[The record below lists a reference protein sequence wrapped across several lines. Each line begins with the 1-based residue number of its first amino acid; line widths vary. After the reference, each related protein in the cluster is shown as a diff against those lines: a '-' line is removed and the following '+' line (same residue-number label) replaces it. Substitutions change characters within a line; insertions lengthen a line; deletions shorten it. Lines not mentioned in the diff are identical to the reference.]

1 MATNRAIPYSGG
13 RQPRA
18 TPGAKPGA
26 AGAPMHDVRAALL
39 AGGRGERMG
48 PLTDAVCKPMVPYAG
63 ACRLVDFSMANAV
76 RSGLPELVVMSQHLE
91 RDLLDH
97 LARRWDGRGGMHVH
111 LGPYEKLF
119 GAGDRYDGLPA
130 DATLPARPAERG
142 TADALL
148 TNSEWLFTAGCRDIL
163 VLHADHVYSFDYAPM
178 LAEHRQAAADVTIGV
193 QRIERRF
200 VRLFGM
206 VEVDHKLR
214 VRSLVEKPAEPTSD
228 LIFTAFCLFR
238 TDVLEKVLATLAG
251 QPDEDWQHDI
261 SRDILPFMISEGFH
275 VQAFPVSG
283 YWADI
288 GTVERYL
295 LGHLDLIRSPDA
307 LPLGD
312 VPRTL
317 PEARPE
323 LVSPIGVISSGPP
336 PAGVHL
342 RESVLYP
349 GSVIEAGAWVERS
362 VVLPGARVGAGV
374 RLEETVALADENV
387 TQSRAGLA
395 ALA

>member
-1 MATNRAIPYSGG
+1 
-13 RQPRA
+13 
-18 TPGAKPGA
+18 
-26 AGAPMHDVRAALL
+26 MHDVRAALL

-48 PLTDAVCKPMVPYAG
+48 RLTDAVCKPMVPYAG

-76 RSGLPELVVMSQHLE
+76 RSGVPELVVMSQHLE

-119 GAGDRYDGLPA
+119 GAGDRSEGLPA
-130 DATLPARPAERG
+130 NATLPARPVEHG

-163 VLHADHVYSFDYAPM
+163 VLHADHVYCFDYVPM

-206 VEVDHKLR
+206 VEVDRERR
-214 VRSLVEKPAEPTSD
+214 VRRLVEKPAEPTSD

-238 TDVLEKVLATLAG
+238 ADVLEKVLAVLSG
-251 QPDEDWQHDI
+251 QPGEEWQHDI
-261 SRDILPFMISEGFH
+261 SRDVLPFMISEGFR
-275 VQAFPVSG
+275 VQAFAVSG

-295 LGHLDLIRSPDA
+295 LGHLDLIHSPGA
-307 LPLGD
+307 LPLD
-312 VPRTL
+312 HVPRTL
-317 PEARPE
+317 PEARPG
-323 LVSPIGVISSGPP
+323 LTVSAGVIHSGPLP
-336 PAGVHL
+336 SGAHL

-349 GSVIEAGAWVERS
+349 GSVIEPGARVERS

-387 TQSRAGLA
+387 TQSRAGLV